1 MNVKENPI
9 SPVLS
14 QFALPE
20 SVCEILNMLQNAG
33 YEAYIVGGCVR
44 DLLLYNGMVLPND
57 WDIATSATPAES
69 MEIFKTYRVI
79 PTGLKHGTISILLD
93 GVSYELTTF
102 RIDGEYQNAR
112 SPESVS
118 LTRSLAEDVIR
129 RDFTINAL
137 AYSPRTGL
145 VDLVGGLED
154 LSKRQITCVGEASQR
169 FREDSLRILRA
180 LRFASTL
187 GFEIQVDTKQALFEA
202 CGGLRQISSERV
214 RVELEKLLCG
224 KYALEVLREFG
235 RVVSVVLPEIVPF
248 LESQA
253 WERTLLVVR
262 YSPQVP
268 LLRWVA
274 LLYAIDMRVYERDS
288 QVKKT
293 SVESL
298 LRGLR
303 FDNKSIVKI
312 CELIVQIDMP
322 LGDSVIEILRGLR
335 DFGEEFLRDWLALQ
349 RARQMARDYSCVQA
363 LESSTGLFDRIE
375 KNLDEILKARLPF
388 SLKHLALNGRD
399 LQSIGVKNG
408 KIIGQILNELLNQVM
423 VGDVENTRSELLGKA
438 QELYQEIRLDR

>member
-1 MNVKENPI
+1 MC
-9 SPVLS
+9 VLGLKMGGLCK
-14 QFALPE
+14 FVLPE
-20 SVCEILNMLQNAG
+20 SVRVILNTLQNAG
-33 YEAYIVGGCVR
+33 HEAYVVGGCVR
-44 DLLLYNGMVLPND
+44 DLILHDGVVLPND

-69 MEIFKTYRVI
+69 MEIFKSYRVI

-102 RIDGEYQNAR
+102 RIDGEYHNAR

-118 LTRSLAEDVIR
+118 FTRSLAEDVIR

-154 LSKRQITCVGEASQR
+154 LSKRQIACVGEASQR
-169 FREDSLRILRA
+169 FKEDSLRILRA

-202 CGGLRQISSERV
+202 CWGLKQISSERV
-214 RVELEKLLCG
+214 RIELEKLLCG
-224 KYALEVLREFG
+224 EYALGVLREFG
-235 RVVSVVLPEIVPF
+235 RVVSVVLPEIVPI
-248 LESQA
+248 LESNV

-262 YSPQVP
+262 YSPKEP

-274 LLYAIDMRVYERDS
+274 LLYAVNMRVYERDS

-293 SVESL
+293 GGDVLNDMPSVERL

-303 FDNKSIVKI
+303 FENKSIMKI
-312 CELIVQIDMP
+312 CKLIAHIDIP
-322 LGDSVIEILRGLR
+322 LGDSVVEILKGLR

-349 RARQMARDYSCVQA
+349 KARQMAGDHS
-363 LESSTGLFDRIE
+363 LESSISFFERIE
-375 KNLDEILKARLPF
+375 NNLDEILQARLPF
-388 SLKHLALNGRD
+388 SLNHLALNGRD

-408 KIIGQILNELLNQVM
+408 KAIGQILNELLNQVID
-423 VGDVENTRSELLGKA
+423 GDVRNTRLELLNKA
-438 QELYQEIRLDR
+438 QELYRE